1 MQKASYMQ
9 VKLIADTIN
18 KKSFEQQNFIAKKS
32 MRISSFKLDFC
43 FRVVVIVITGKVHN
57 IYSMDRDF

>member
-1 MQKASYMQ
+1 MKF
-9 VKLIADTIN
+9 N
-18 KKSFEQQNFIAKKS
+18 KIESNKSFEQQNLIAKKS